1 MNPQLN
7 KNNLIWIDLEMTGL
21 DPTRDRIIEI
31 ATIITDS
38 DLNILAEGPVLAISQ
53 PESQLALMDD
63 WNVNTHTSTGLLN
76 RVKLS
81 NISEQQAEQQTIDFI
96 SQWVPEN
103 CSPICGNTIGQD
115 RRFLF
120 NYMPKLEKYFH
131 YRYLDVSTIKELA
144 RRWKPEILTELT
156 KKGTHQALDDIK
168 DSISELAYYRTHF
181 FKD

>member
-1 MNPQLN
+1 
-7 KNNLIWIDLEMTGL
+7 
-21 DPTRDRIIEI
+21 
-31 ATIITDS
+31 
-38 DLNILAEGPVLAISQ
+38 
-53 PESQLALMDD
+53 MDD